1 MNPQSGTVDI
11 KGVQDTLSLFQGA
24 VSQVG
29 QVLSH
34 GLNGT
39 TGWNT
44 LKALLKHIILF
55 TSNKSSPPF
64 TETAP

>member
-1 MNPQSGTVDI
+1 MNPQSGTV
-11 KGVQDTLSLFQGA
+11 GVKDLQDTLPLFQGA
-24 VSQVG
+24 VPQVG
-29 QVLSH
+29 LVSSH

-55 TSNKSSPPF
+55 TSTKSSPPF
-64 TETAP
+64 